1 MKNLMLAASAALFS
15 FAAAAQ
21 TPAPPVAGQTPADGR
36 AYGQAVST
44 AAQMKNDDKAR
55 RPFKLTKA
63 QKEDLKDR
71 KEAGRDLA
79 RDQKEALKDRKE
91 AGKDL
96 TRDQKEAAKDR
107 KEFQKDVLH
116 DQKESAKDLR
126 KENHMAD
133 VRADK
138 HERPE
143 HGLGARGEHGH
154 DMGHGGMGHGGGHK
168 NK

>member
-1 MKNLMLAASAALFS
+1 MKNLMLAATAALFS

-21 TPAPPVAGQTPADGR
+21 TPAPPVAGQTPAAGR
-36 AYGQAVST
+36 AYGDAVST

-55 RPFKLTKA
+55 RPFKPTKA
-63 QKEDLKDR
+63 QKEAQKDQ
-71 KEAGRDLA
+71 KEAAKDLA

-107 KEFQKDVLH
+107 KEMRKDGLR
-116 DQKESAKDLR
+116 DQ
-126 KENHMAD
+126 
-133 VRADK
+133 RA
-138 HERPE
+138 HAE
-143 HGLGARGEHGH
+143 HGHGARGEHGH